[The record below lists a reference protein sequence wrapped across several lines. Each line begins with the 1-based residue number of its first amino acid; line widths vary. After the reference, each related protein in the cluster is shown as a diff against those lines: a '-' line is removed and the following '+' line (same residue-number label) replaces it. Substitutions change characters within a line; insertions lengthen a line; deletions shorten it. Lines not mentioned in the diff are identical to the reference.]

1 MAHELA
7 GKLPPASLLI
17 DVPALERAYFDPVDV
32 SDAAQKVA
40 FGTSGHRGTA
50 HQRSFNEAHI
60 VAITQATCEYR
71 AANGITGPLFLGKDS
86 HALSPLAER
95 TALEVLAANGV
106 ETVIQGGA
114 GLSPTPAIS
123 RAILA
128 HNADPNARRAD
139 GLIITPSHNPPADG
153 GIKYN
158 PPQGG
163 PADTDVTGWI
173 EKRANELL
181 KSNNA
186 GVKRIA
192 FAEAR
197 AAATT
202 HECDLITPY
211 VEALD
216 RVIDMTAIQNAKI
229 PAAVDPLGGTALPY
243 WERIAEHWKLDLTIV
258 NRRLD
263 PRFDFMTVDHDGK
276 IRMDCSSPYAMAS
289 LVALKDKYALAFGND
304 ADADR
309 HGIVAPSIG
318 LLNPNHYLAVAIEFL
333 AKHRPQWTSA
343 QAIGKTLVSS
353 AIIDRVVASV
363 GRKLYEVPVGFKWFS
378 GGLFDGSLCF
388 GGEESAGAS
397 FLCHD
402 GSAWCTD
409 KDGLILCLLGL
420 EMVAKTGSDPG
431 VLYQNIE
438 SRFGKPVYKR
448 VDAAAGPAQKAK
460 LKSLAPSDIT
470 STTLAGEAI
479 EAIVSHAPGNHA
491 ALGGIKVMT
500 KNAWFA
506 ARPSG
511 TEDLYKIYAESF
523 LGETHLQQVLEQA
536 QKVVDQALA

>member
-7 GKLPPASLLI
+7 GKLPPPSLLI
-17 DVPALERAYFDPVDV
+17 DVAALERAYFDPIDVD
-32 SDAAQKVA
+32 DPAQRVA
-40 FGTSGHRGTA
+40 FGTSGHRGSA
-50 HQRSFNEAHI
+50 FHRSFNEAHI

-71 AANGITGPLFLGKDS
+71 AANNITGPLFLGRDS

-106 ETVIQGGA
+106 DTVIQGGL

-128 HNADPNARRAD
+128 HNADPSARRAD

-163 PADTDVTGWI
+163 PADTDVTGWV
-173 EKRANELL
+173 ERRANELL
-181 KSNNA
+181 KVNNA
-186 GVKRIA
+186 GVKRVNYDA
-192 FAEAR
+192 AR
-197 AAATT
+197 SASTT
-202 HECDLITPY
+202 HERDLITPY
-211 VEALD
+211 VTALD
-216 RVIDMTAIQNAKI
+216 RVIDMRAIQDAKI
-229 PAAVDPLGGTALPY
+229 HAAVDPLGGTALPY
-243 WERIAEHWKLDLTIV
+243 WERIAEYWKLDLSIV
-258 NRRLD
+258 NRRID

-309 HGIVAPSIG
+309 HGIVAPSVG

-333 AKHRPQWTSA
+333 VRNRPQWSA
-343 QAIGKTLVSS
+343 SQAIGKTLVSS
-353 AIIDRVVASV
+353 AIIDRVVGSL
-363 GRKLYEVPVGFKWFS
+363 GRELYEVPVGFKWFS
-378 GGLFDGSLCF
+378 GGLFDGTLSF

-402 GSAWCTD
+402 GSAWSTD

-420 EMVAKTGSDPG
+420 EMLAKTGNDPG
-431 VLYQNIE
+431 ILYQQLE
-438 SRFGKPVYKR
+438 QRFGKPTYR
-448 VDAAAGPAQKAK
+448 RIDAVATAAQKAK
-460 LKSLAPSDIT
+460 LKSLAPAAIT
-470 STTLAGEAI
+470 SKTLAGEPI
-479 EAIVSHAPGNHA
+479 EAVVSHAPGNNA
-491 ALGGIKVMT
+491 ALGGIKVLT

-523 LGETHLQQVLEQA
+523 LGDEHLEQVLEEA
-536 QKVVDQALA
+536 QRVVDSALV

>member
-7 GKLPPASLLI
+7 GKLPPPSLLI
-17 DVPALERAYFDPVDV
+17 DVAALERAYFDPIDVD
-32 SDAAQKVA
+32 DPAQRVA
-40 FGTSGHRGTA
+40 FGTSGHRGSA
-50 HQRSFNEAHI
+50 FHRSFNEAHI

-71 AANGITGPLFLGKDS
+71 AANNITGPLFLGRDS

-106 ETVIQGGA
+106 DTVIQGGL

-128 HNADPNARRAD
+128 HNADPSARRAD

-163 PADTDVTGWI
+163 PADTDVTGWV
-173 EKRANELL
+173 ERRANELL
-181 KSNNA
+181 KVNNA
-186 GVKRIA
+186 GVKRVNYDA
-192 FAEAR
+192 AR
-197 AAATT
+197 SASTT
-202 HECDLITPY
+202 HERDLITPY
-211 VEALD
+211 VTALD
-216 RVIDMTAIQNAKI
+216 RVIDMRAIQDAKI
-229 PAAVDPLGGTALPY
+229 HAAVDPLGGTALPY
-243 WERIAEHWKLDLTIV
+243 WERIAEYWKLDLSIV
-258 NRRLD
+258 NRRID

-309 HGIVAPSIG
+309 HGIVAPSVG

-333 AKHRPQWTSA
+333 VRNRPQWSA
-343 QAIGKTLVSS
+343 SQAIGKTLVSS
-353 AIIDRVVASV
+353 AIIDRVVGSL
-363 GRKLYEVPVGFKWFS
+363 GRQLYEVPVGFKWFS
-378 GGLFDGSLCF
+378 GGLFDGTLSF

-402 GSAWCTD
+402 GSAWSTD

-420 EMVAKTGSDPG
+420 EMLAKTGNDPG
-431 VLYQNIE
+431 ILYQQLE
-438 SRFGKPVYKR
+438 QRFGKPTYR
-448 VDAAAGPAQKAK
+448 RIDAVATAAQKAK
-460 LKSLAPSDIT
+460 LKSLAPTAIT
-470 STTLAGEAI
+470 SKTLAGEPI
-479 EAIVSHAPGNHA
+479 EAVVSHAPGNNA
-491 ALGGIKVMT
+491 ALGGIKVLT

-523 LGETHLQQVLEQA
+523 LGDEHLEQVLEEA
-536 QKVVDQALA
+536 QRVVDSALV

>member
-7 GKLPPASLLI
+7 GKLPPPSLLI
-17 DVPALERAYFDPVDV
+17 DVAALERAYFEPVDV
-32 SDAAQKVA
+32 SDASQKVA

-50 HQRSFNEAHI
+50 LNRSFNEAHI
-60 VAITQATCEYR
+60 IAITQATCEYR
-71 AANGITGPLFLGKDS
+71 ASHNVTGPLFLGKDS

-128 HNADPNARRAD
+128 HNADPGARRAD

-173 EKRANELL
+173 ERRANELL
-181 KSNNA
+181 KLDNS
-186 GVKRIA
+186 GVRRLAYSVAKN
-192 FAEAR
+192 
-197 AAATT
+197 AATT
-202 HECDLITPY
+202 HEQDLITPY
-211 VEALD
+211 VIALD
-216 RVIDMTAIQNAKI
+216 RVVDMEAIQNAGLH
-229 PAAVDPLGGTALPY
+229 AAADPLGGAALPY
-243 WERIAEHWKLDLTIV
+243 WEQIAEYWQLDLTIV
-258 NRRLD
+258 NRRID

-289 LVALKDKYALAFGND
+289 LVALKDQYALAFGND

-309 HGIVAPSIG
+309 HGIVTPSVG

-333 AKHRPQWTSA
+333 VKHRPQWAET

-353 AIIDRVVASV
+353 AIIDRVVHSL
-363 GRKLYEVPVGFKWFS
+363 GRNLYEVPVGFKWFS
-378 GGLFDGSLCF
+378 GGLFDGTLSF

-409 KDGLILCLLGL
+409 KDGLIMCLLGL
-420 EMVAKTGSDPG
+420 EMLAKTGNDPG
-431 VLYQNIE
+431 IAYQQLE
-438 SRFGKPVYKR
+438 RRFGTPVYR
-448 VDAAAGPAQKAK
+448 RIDAVANVVQKAK
-460 LKSLAPSDIT
+460 LKSLKPTDIT
-470 STTLAGEAI
+470 STTLAGETI
-479 EAIVSHAPGNHA
+479 ETVVSSAPGNNA

-500 KNAWFA
+500 QNAWFA

-523 LGETHLQQVLEQA
+523 LGETHLQQVLEEA
-536 QKVVDQALA
+536 QHVVDRALK

>member
-7 GKLPPASLLI
+7 GKLPPPSLLI
-17 DVPALERAYFDPVDV
+17 DVAALERAYFDPIDVD
-32 SDAAQKVA
+32 DPAQRVA
-40 FGTSGHRGTA
+40 FGTSGHRGSA
-50 HQRSFNEAHI
+50 FHRSFNEAHI

-71 AANGITGPLFLGKDS
+71 AANNITGPLFLGRDS

-106 ETVIQGGA
+106 DTVIQGGL

-128 HNADPNARRAD
+128 HNADPSARRAD

-163 PADTDVTGWI
+163 PADTDVTGWV
-173 EKRANELL
+173 ERRANELL
-181 KSNNA
+181 KVNNA
-186 GVKRIA
+186 GVKRVNYDA
-192 FAEAR
+192 AR
-197 AAATT
+197 SASTT
-202 HECDLITPY
+202 HERDLITPY
-211 VEALD
+211 VTALD
-216 RVIDMTAIQNAKI
+216 RVIDMRAIQDAKI
-229 PAAVDPLGGTALPY
+229 HAAVDPLGGTALPY
-243 WERIAEHWKLDLTIV
+243 WERIAEYWKLDLSIV
-258 NRRLD
+258 NRRID

-309 HGIVAPSIG
+309 HGIVAPSVG

-333 AKHRPQWTSA
+333 VRNRPQWSA
-343 QAIGKTLVSS
+343 SQAIGKTLVSS
-353 AIIDRVVASV
+353 AIIDRVVGSL
-363 GRKLYEVPVGFKWFS
+363 GRELYEVPVGFKWFS
-378 GGLFDGSLCF
+378 GGLFDGTLSF

-402 GSAWCTD
+402 GSAWSTD

-420 EMVAKTGSDPG
+420 EMLAKTGNDPG
-431 VLYQNIE
+431 ILYKQLE
-438 SRFGKPVYKR
+438 QRFGKPTYR
-448 VDAAAGPAQKAK
+448 RIDAVATAAQKAK
-460 LKSLAPSDIT
+460 LKSLAPAAIT
-470 STTLAGEAI
+470 SKTLAGEPI
-479 EAIVSHAPGNHA
+479 EAVVSHAPGNNA
-491 ALGGIKVMT
+491 ALGGIKVLT

-523 LGETHLQQVLEQA
+523 LGDEHLEQVLEEA
-536 QKVVDQALA
+536 QRVVDSALV

>member
-7 GKLPPASLLI
+7 GKLPPSSLLI
-17 DVPALERAYFDPVDV
+17 DVAALERAYFEPVDV
-32 SDAAQKVA
+32 SNSAEKVA
-40 FGTSGHRGTA
+40 FGTSGHRGSA
-50 HQRSFNEAHI
+50 LQRSFNEAHI
-60 VAITQATCEYR
+60 LAITQATCEYR
-71 AANGITGPLFLGKDS
+71 AAQNITGPLFLGKDS

-128 HNADPNARRAD
+128 HNADAKARRAD

-163 PADTDVTGWI
+163 PADTDITGWV

-181 KSNNA
+181 ASGNA
-186 GVKRIA
+186 GVKRID
-192 FAEAR
+192 FARAR
-197 AAATT
+197 AASTT
-202 HECDLITPY
+202 HESDLITPY
-211 VEALD
+211 VTALD
-216 RVIDMTAIQNAKI
+216 RVIDMAAIQNAKI
-229 PAAVDPLGGTALPY
+229 HAAVDPLGGTALPY
-243 WERIAEHWKLDLTIV
+243 WEQIADYWKLDLTIV
-258 NRRLD
+258 NRRID

-309 HGIVAPSIG
+309 HGIVAPSVG

-333 AKHRPQWTSA
+333 VKHRPQWKTSVS
-343 QAIGKTLVSS
+343 IGKTLVSS
-353 AIIDRVVASV
+353 AIIDRVVASL
-363 GRKLYEVPVGFKWFS
+363 GRTLYEVPVGFKWFS

-409 KDGLILCLLGL
+409 KDGLILCLLGM
-420 EMVAKTGSDPG
+420 EMLAKTGNDPG
-431 VLYQNIE
+431 VLYQQLE
-438 SRFGKPVYKR
+438 ARFGKPVYKR
-448 VDAAAGPAQKAK
+448 VDAVANASQKSK
-460 LKSLAPSDIT
+460 LKSLKPTDIT
-470 STTLAGEAI
+470 STTLAGETI
-479 EAIVSHAPGNHA
+479 EKVVSNAPGNNA

-523 LGETHLQQVLEQA
+523 LGETHLNEVLQQA
-536 QKVVDQALA
+536 QKVVDQALV

>member
-7 GKLPPASLLI
+7 GKLPPPSLLI
-17 DVPALERAYFDPVDV
+17 DVAALERAYFEPVDGTDV
-32 SDAAQKVA
+32 SQKVA
-40 FGTSGHRGTA
+40 FGTSGHRGSA
-50 HQRSFNEAHI
+50 LLRSFNEAHI

-71 AANGITGPLFLGKDS
+71 AAQNISGPLFLGKDS

-106 ETVIQGGA
+106 ETVVQGGA

-128 HNADPNARRAD
+128 HNADPGARRAD

-173 EKRANELL
+173 ERRANELL
-181 KSNNA
+181 TTGNA
-186 GVKRIA
+186 GVKRVA
-192 FAEAR
+192 YASAR
-197 AAATT
+197 SAGTT
-202 HECDLITPY
+202 HERDLITPY
-211 VEALD
+211 VMALD
-216 RVIDMTAIQNAKI
+216 RVIDMKAIQDANI
-229 PAAVDPLGGTALPY
+229 HAAVDPLGGTALPY
-243 WERIAEHWKLDLTIV
+243 WEQIADYWKLDLTIV

-289 LVALKDKYALAFGND
+289 LVALKDRYALAFGND

-309 HGIVAPSIG
+309 HGIVAPSVG

-333 AKHRPQWTSA
+333 VKHRPQWSA
-343 QAIGKTLVSS
+343 SLAIGKTLVSS
-353 AIIDRVVASV
+353 AIIDRVVNTL
-363 GRKLYEVPVGFKWFS
+363 GRRLYEVPVGFKWFS
-378 GGLFDGSLCF
+378 GGLFDGTLAF

-420 EMVAKTGSDPG
+420 EMLAKTGSDPG
-431 VLYQNIE
+431 VLYQQIE
-438 SRFGKPVYKR
+438 QRLGKPTYRR
-448 VDAAAGPAQKAK
+448 VDAAANAAQKAK
-460 LKSLAPSDIT
+460 LKSLKPSDIT
-470 STTLAGEAI
+470 STTLAGEQI
-479 EAIVSHAPGNHA
+479 EAVVSHAPGNNA
-491 ALGGIKVMT
+491 ALGGIKVLT

-523 LGETHLQQVLEQA
+523 RGETHLQQVLEEA
-536 QKVVDQALA
+536 QQVVDRALA

>member
-7 GKLPPASLLI
+7 GKLPPPSLLI
-17 DVPALERAYFDPVDV
+17 DVAALERAYFDPIDVD
-32 SDAAQKVA
+32 DPAQRVA
-40 FGTSGHRGTA
+40 FGTSGHRGSA
-50 HQRSFNEAHI
+50 FHRSFNEAHI

-71 AANGITGPLFLGKDS
+71 AANNITGPLFLGRDS

-106 ETVIQGGA
+106 DTVIQGGL

-128 HNADPNARRAD
+128 HNADPSARRAD

-163 PADTDVTGWI
+163 PADTDVTGWV
-173 EKRANELL
+173 ERRANELL
-181 KSNNA
+181 KVNNA
-186 GVKRIA
+186 GVKRVNYDA
-192 FAEAR
+192 AR
-197 AAATT
+197 SASTT
-202 HECDLITPY
+202 HERDLITPY
-211 VEALD
+211 VTALD
-216 RVIDMTAIQNAKI
+216 RVIDMRAIQDAKI
-229 PAAVDPLGGTALPY
+229 HAAVDPLGGTALPY
-243 WERIAEHWKLDLTIV
+243 WERIAEYWKLDLSIV
-258 NRRLD
+258 NRRID

-309 HGIVAPSIG
+309 HGIVAPSVG

-333 AKHRPQWTSA
+333 VRNRPQWSA
-343 QAIGKTLVSS
+343 SQAIGKTLVSS
-353 AIIDRVVASV
+353 AIIDRVVGSL
-363 GRKLYEVPVGFKWFS
+363 GRQLYEVPVGFKWFS
-378 GGLFDGSLCF
+378 GGLFDGTLSF

-402 GSAWCTD
+402 GSAWSTD

-420 EMVAKTGSDPG
+420 EMLAKTGNDPG
-431 VLYQNIE
+431 ILYQQLE
-438 SRFGKPVYKR
+438 QRFGKPTYR
-448 VDAAAGPAQKAK
+448 RIDAVATAAQKAK
-460 LKSLAPSDIT
+460 LKSLAPAAIT
-470 STTLAGEAI
+470 SKTLAGEPI
-479 EAIVSHAPGNHA
+479 EAVVSHAPGNNA
-491 ALGGIKVMT
+491 ALGGIKVLT

-523 LGETHLQQVLEQA
+523 LGDEHLEQVLEEA
-536 QKVVDQALA
+536 QRVVDSALV